1 MYLFYHQEIR
11 KMLKLKGESGGISW
25 TPQVENVCE
34 SRPRGELGGPVRVLE
49 FELWSF
55 GPRIDP
61 EPLVLELERLCIG
74 QVSKSHR

>member
-1 MYLFYHQEIR
+1 
-11 KMLKLKGESGGISW
+11 MLKLKGESGGISW

-55 GPRIDP
+55 GPRI
-61 EPLVLELERLCIG
+61 L
-74 QVSKSHR
+74 K